1 MYWNL
6 SRRSHTS
13 NGHIRS
19 RYTERVP
26 RDGIWR
32 SLRLKGEPE
41 YIVMSIKDMY
51 QHSTTMVRSTA
62 GETDPFEVRVGL
74 HQGEELN
81 QILEG
86 WREKLE
92 DRGRRISRLK
102 TECMKCHFGEEDEQE
117 VDLEIDLEVL
127 RETDIFTYLGSMG
140 AETWATTKREEERL
154 GVKEMR
160 MLRWTRGVTIRDRV
174 SNRHIRGS
182 LHVTEVARKIK
193 RGD

>member
-1 MYWNL
+1 
-6 SRRSHTS
+6 
-13 NGHIRS
+13 
-19 RYTERVP
+19 
-26 RDGIWR
+26 
-32 SLRLKGEPE
+32 
-41 YIVMSIKDMY
+41 MSI
-51 QHSTTMVRSTA
+51 
-62 GETDPFEVRVGL
+62 L
-74 HQGEELN
+74 
-81 QILEG
+81 LEG

-154 GVKEMR
+154 DVNEMR

-174 SNRHIRGS
+174 SNRHFRES
-182 LHVTEVARKIK
+182 LHVTEVARNREKLVEEYLDMQNLPTEGALGLVWSVTTDSFEFK
-193 RGD
+193 RNIRDREENGRGTLSMVGS